1 MRQEAIP
8 LSVQQP
14 FTYIVPITLAA
25 STAGSYSLI
34 LANDSEFDLQTI
46 EASTIVAGVNETAT
60 TITNNFTVLIRDVT
74 GGRDYSTAPVPR
86 FLLAGIAPTNVV
98 TEGRCIRFPRKQQFE
113 FQFLNLTTGSL
124 AITLSLKGYKVFQRA
139 L

>member
-1 MRQEAIP
+1 MRHEAIP
-8 LSVQQP
+8 LAVQQP

-46 EASTIVAGVNETAT
+46 EASTSADTNSSQLA
-60 TITNNFTVLIRDVT
+60 NNFSLLMRDIT

-86 FLLAGIAPTNVV
+86 YLLAGIAPQNIVQ
-98 TEGRCIRFPRKQQFE
+98 EGRCIRFPRKQQIE
-113 FQFLNLTTGSL
+113 FQFLNLTASSL
-124 AITLSLKGYKVFQRA
+124 TVTVALKGYKVFQRA